1 MPAALLGRV
10 LVVAGV
16 VVLVLSPTAAVVTAG
31 RDAVGQEREPCA
43 VDRADDVVAGGRRLA
58 GDPPGR
64 PAEHVLRAA
73 RPGSADLGGQDRA
86 TNLTLAAWYSGLP
99 ISLASCI
106 GRENSSRVGIVPVV
120 AAAGMASRGA
130 VSGRKGSVS

>member
-16 VVLVLSPTAAVVTAG
+16 VVQVLSPAAAVVTAG
-31 RDAVGQEREPCA
+31 RDAVGQEREPRA
-43 VDRADDVVAGGRRLA
+43 VDRADDVAGGRRLA
-58 GDPPGR
+58 GDPPAR

-86 TNLTLAAWYSGLP
+86 TNRTLAAWYSGLP
-99 ISLASCI
+99 ISLTSCI

-120 AAAGMASRGA
+120 A
-130 VSGRKGSVS
+130 